1 MHAYGTPWLK
11 VCVVRHRYFPHQP
24 VSIGALAS
32 SRVTL
37 ETGIRRGTL
46 SRVLPGSRGYTMGEP
61 GFRIVRSKGAC

>member
-1 MHAYGTPWLK
+1 MHAYGTPWPT
-11 VCVVRHRYFPHQP
+11 VCVVKHRYFPHQP

-46 SRVLPGSRGYTMGEP
+46 SRVLSGSRGYTIGDP
-61 GFRIVRSKGAC
+61 GLRIVRNKGAR